1 MTQIQSMPQKKSET
15 LVKQKHPKDEL
26 KHLEFSI
33 TKNVSHCDDY
43 GALVKKRS
51 FEHKKAR
58 HEKELADE
66 VARQGF
72 WGTLGEEIEKAEEKI
87 IKNEKGFMAVET
99 VKVKQAKHKRSPYV
113 VKLASEK
120 PFEKNAKNE
129 PSEWLSE
136 VSRLRKSAGSLYKDR
151 AQKVRV
157 DFLRQERAK
166 FRPRDALKQ
175 FKRLPAGVL
184 VWLFEFFLS
193 IPLGFLLLIQL
204 LLKIIEKASLL
215 AAGLGLWAGRS
226 IIFLIKETFLGLITL
241 IKALIV
247 IPLKLALLGCL
258 VAYHLAAAGGS
269 ILGRGLK
276 EILWIVKN
284 FISALARAPIYFLKR
299 ALVVMVLGLIALAP
313 LKFISQSAAE
323 VRLARGQVLGSARQ
337 ALAALG
343 KSAESFKQGQAN
355 SAATPLEEAGLKFSE
370 ARASLNAVNLVLR
383 GILKLTPQGQGAEA
397 LLVAGEELTQA
408 GQYIAAAIAPFVS
421 QTERESEV
429 ISAINNLSSSLTL
442 SAPHLRRAREE
453 LSGVEASLIP
463 ETYRERFVAAREL
476 LPTIE
481 QSTIEFIGLASQLTD
496 VLGGAGERRYAVL
509 FQNNNELRP
518 AGGFIGSLALVTVH
532 NGRVSKIEIPGGGS
546 YDWQGYL
553 TKQILSPKPL
563 SLINPHWQM
572 QDANW
577 YPDWPTSAE
586 KVAWFLENSG
596 QSSVD
601 GVIAVQATVLQKL
614 LAILGPVEF
623 PEYKDTLTA
632 DNVIKEIQIA
642 VEMEYD
648 KTKNKPKQYIG
659 ELVPKVMDKILA
671 STAGQFV
678 NLFSLVREGVAEK
691 EILFYFRDAELN
703 REFIA
708 RGWEPTIINT
718 DLDYLS
724 VIHANIGGGKTDGVI
739 EESWKQMV
747 MIDESGEAEVKLVIK
762 RYHRGNP
769 DDPFEKFNN
778 VDFVRVYAPEGSEL
792 ISASGFNPPA
802 ASSFEKAD
810 SHFQPDEELA
820 KIEGKVIIDEA
831 SGTRIN
837 NEFGKTVFGN
847 WLQVDPGHTAIAA
860 FRYRLP
866 FKIKPFNS
874 FDSSVRSGYSL
885 IIQKQAGARPID
897 YEVTVEYPEQWGI
910 DWKKISGEATLQ
922 TGAPG
927 LATFTGILT
936 RDSGFAILFTKNK

>member
-1 MTQIQSMPQKKSET
+1 MASKTSATLAQQKK
-15 LVKQKHPKDEL
+15 PKDESS
-26 KHLEFSI
+26 HLQFSI
-33 TKNVSHCDDY
+33 TKNVSHHDDY
-43 GALVKKRS
+43 GTLVKKRG
-51 FEHKKAR
+51 FEHKKTL

-72 WGTLGEEIEKAEEKI
+72 WEEKI

-120 PFEKNAKNE
+120 PTAKNGKTE
-129 PSEWLSE
+129 SGEWLGE
-136 VSRLRKSAGSLYKDR
+136 VERLRKEAGSLYKDR

-166 FRPRDALKQ
+166 FSSTDALKL

-184 VWLFEFFLS
+184 VWLFEFILS

-204 LLKIIEKASLL
+204 LLKIIEKASQL
-215 AAGLGLWAGRS
+215 AAGVGLWAGRA
-226 IIFLIKETFLGLITL
+226 IIWLIKETFLGLITL
-241 IKALIV
+241 IKATIV
-247 IPLKLALLGCL
+247 IPLKLVSLICL
-258 VAYHLAAAGGS
+258 VVYHLMASGGNV
-269 ILGRGLK
+269 LKRGLK

-299 ALVVMVLGLIALAP
+299 ALMMMVLGLIALAP

-323 VRLARGQVLGSARQ
+323 VRLWRGQVLGSARQ

-343 KSAESFKQGQAN
+343 QA
-355 SAATPLEEAGLKFSE
+355 SGATAPLQEARLKFSE
-370 ARASLNAVNLVLR
+370 ARDSLNDVNLVLR

-397 LLVAGEELTQA
+397 LLTAGEELTQA
-408 GQYIAAAIAPFVS
+408 GQYIAAAIAPFVG
-421 QTERESEV
+421 QTKREGEV

-453 LSGVEASLIP
+453 LSGVDANLIP
-463 ETYRERFVAAREL
+463 ETYRERFAAMREL
-476 LPTIE
+476 LPAIE
-481 QSTIEFIGLASQLTD
+481 QSTIEFVGLAGQLTEI
-496 VLGGAGERRYAVL
+496 LGGRGERRYAVL

-532 NGRVSKIEIPGGGS
+532 NGRVSKIEVPGGGS
-546 YDWQGYL
+546 YDFQGYL

-563 SLINPHWQM
+563 SLINAHWQL

-596 QSSVD
+596 ESSVD

-632 DNVIKEIQIA
+632 DNVIKAIQAA
-642 VEMEYD
+642 VELKYD
-648 KTKNKPKQYIG
+648 KKENKPKQYIG
-659 ELVPKVMDKILA
+659 ELAPKVIDKILA
-671 STAGQFV
+671 STAGQFI
-678 NLFSLVREGVAEK
+678 NLFGLVQQGVAEK
-691 EILFYFRDAELN
+691 EILFYFRDQKLN
-703 REFIA
+703 QEFIS
-708 RGWEPTIINT
+708 RGWEPTIVAA

-739 EESWKQMV
+739 EESWKQTV
-747 MIDESGEAEVKLVIK
+747 MIDESGETEVKLVIK
-762 RYHRGNP
+762 RSHRG
-769 DDPFEKFNN
+769 DPGDRFEKFNN
-778 VDFVRVYAPEGSEL
+778 VDFARVYAPEGSEL

-802 ASSFEKAD
+802 ASSFEKAEPNYL
-810 SHFQPDEELA
+810 PDEELS

-837 NEFGKTVFGN
+837 SEFGKTVFGN
-847 WLQVDPGHTAIAA
+847 WLQVNPGNTAIATI
-860 FRYRLP
+860 RYRLP
-866 FKIKPFNS
+866 FKIKPFNPY
-874 FDSSVRSGYSL
+874 DAKARGGYSL
-885 IIQKQAGARPID
+885 LIQKQAGARPID

-910 DWKKISGEATLQ
+910 EWKKITGEATLQ

-927 LATFTGILT
+927 LAIFTGILAK
-936 RDSGFAILFTKNK
+936 DSGFALLFAKNK